1 VPIVGLEPS
10 CLTVFRDELGM
21 LFPHDE
27 DAKRLSAQAVLLSE
41 LIDREAAD
49 RPLPQVRRKAIVH
62 GHCHHKSVLGM
73 EPERRVLD
81 RLGLDHQILDSGCC
95 GMAGSFGFE
104 RQHYDVSVAVGELV
118 LLPAVRGAAA
128 DTILIADGFSC
139 REQIAQSGG
148 RTAMHLADV
157 IAMGLD
163 GPGT

>member
-1 VPIVGLEPS
+1 
-10 CLTVFRDELGM
+10 
-21 LFPHDE
+21 
-27 DAKRLSAQAVLLSE
+27 
-41 LIDREAAD
+41 
-49 RPLPQVRRKAIVH
+49 
-62 GHCHHKSVLGM
+62 VLGM

-81 RLGLDHQILDSGCC
+81 RLGLEHEILDSGCC

-118 LLPAVRGAAA
+118 LLPAVREAAA

-148 RTAMHLADV
+148 RSAMHLADV